1 MSDFIVGSS
10 ENQVSSVNYSALDF
24 TNVAWDANG
33 TVSSNIDSFL
43 EEYIQVKYNPDKL
56 LKLLSKKA
64 FECLSEKYPEE
75 KDSWEIQLKL
85 SKNDYEQTI
94 LYMIEYIRSKKE
106 V

>member
-24 TNVAWDANG
+24 TNAAWDANG
-33 TVSSNIDSFL
+33 MVSSNIDLFL

-64 FECLSEKYPEE
+64 FECFF
-75 KDSWEIQLKL
+75 
-85 SKNDYEQTI
+85 
-94 LYMIEYIRSKKE
+94 RKKF
-106 V
+106 